1 MFDNLQQQLIA
12 LGVVVTIMIITPVVF
27 IALDYWA
34 GIRKARKRGDAIRS
48 DRMKRTID
56 KISKYYNCIFA
67 MMVLDAIQI
76 SGFVYLHLYQGWNAW
91 TFPLFTLLS
100 VMFVA
105 GVEIKSIYEPADVKE
120 SRDIRQTGEL
130 LKQLIAHRSEPE
142 EIAAALARFLSE
154 YNDEQ
159 AKPMRPKKP
168 RRNGTGTNE
177 NSPKRRVHHR
187 EAVG

>member
-1 MFDNLQQQLIA
+1 MFSDLTSQLVA
-12 LGVVVTIMIITPVVF
+12 LGVVVAVMSVTPVVF

-34 GIRKARKRGDAIRS
+34 GIRKARKRGDPIRS

-56 KISKYYNCIFA
+56 KISRYYNCIFA

-76 SGFVYLHLYQGWNAW
+76 SGFVYLHLYNGWAAW
-91 TFPLFTLLS
+91 TFPLFTMLS

-120 SRDIRQTGEL
+120 TRDIRQAGEL
-130 LKQLIAHRSEPE
+130 VKQLIAHRTEPE
-142 EIAAALARFLSE
+142 EIAAALARFLSQ
-154 YNDEQ
+154 YNDEE
-159 AKPMRPKKP
+159 KKPKKP
-168 RRNGTGTNE
+168 RRKSNGTGTKE

-187 EAVG
+187 EIVG

>member
-1 MFDNLQQQLIA
+1 MFSDLTSQLVA
-12 LGVVVTIMIITPVVF
+12 LGVVVAVMSVTPVVF

-34 GIRKARKRGDAIRS
+34 GIRKARKRGDPIRS

-56 KISKYYNCIFA
+56 KISRYYNCIFA

-76 SGFVYLHLYQGWNAW
+76 SGFVYLHLYNGWAAW
-91 TFPLFTLLS
+91 TFPLFTMLS

-120 SRDIRQTGEL
+120 TRDIRQAGEL
-130 LKQLIAHRSEPE
+130 VKQLIAHRTEPE
-142 EIAAALARFLSE
+142 EIAAALARFLSQ
-154 YNDEQ
+154 YNDEEM
-159 AKPMRPKKP
+159 KPKKP
-168 RRNGTGTNE
+168 RRKSNGTGTKE

-187 EAVG
+187 EIVD

>member
-1 MFDNLQQQLIA
+1 MVDECMFDNLQQQLIA

-34 GIRKARKRGDAIRS
+34 GIRKAKKRGEAIRS
-48 DRMKRTID
+48 DKMKSTVE

-76 SGFVYLHLYQGWNAW
+76 SGFVYLHLYQGWSAW

-120 SRDIRQTGEL
+120 QRDMQEVAMLAKAIA
-130 LKQLIAHRSEPE
+130 AHRNEPE
-142 EIAAALARFLSE
+142 EIAAAVMRYLSH
-154 YNDEQ
+154 Q
-159 AKPMRPKKP
+159 QPTIKPKKP
-168 RRNGTGTNE
+168 RRNGTGVKT
-177 NSPKRRVHHR
+177 HR
-187 EAVG
+187 P